1 MMKLF
6 IVLAAGIASAATAQT
21 TLGEGTMRSPNYST
35 YQSSLEG
42 LAGQG
47 SSETPTMRAAKLE
60 KAKALRVEAQALLNQ
75 DGGKFTPEHEAYI
88 RGKACDILGARRVG
102 IGSLVPRRRCG

>member
-6 IVLAAGIASAATAQT
+6 IVLVAGIASAATAQT
-21 TLGEGTMRSPNYST
+21 SIGGVGMNSPNYST

-42 LAGQG
+42 LARLGA
-47 SSETPTMRAAKLE
+47 SETPTMRAAKYE
-60 KAKALRVEAQALLNQ
+60 KAKALRAEAQTLLAQ
-75 DGGKFTPEHEAYI
+75 DGGTFTPEHEAYI
-88 RGKACDILGARRVG
+88 RGKACDILGARRVS